1 MSPLIIMLAI
11 VIISILT
18 FRFISLLITYCFEKI
33 NEYHRSWKLVA
44 AISTALLM
52 MITACSTPEQ
62 EPPVEQ
68 TVRDFLKPGED
79 EPTSL
84 GLYSYLLF
92 GSAGDSNYDLKI
104 AAIKAY
110 LSNFNTYKETG
121 IIKNGKKFNGFFV
134 FTREDAEWIDQCDRT
149 TFVLSVPNDPQSP
162 KVPAW
167 TCSRQKKN
175 YTIDELAQ
183 WIVPRLDYPRAQEL
197 IGKLR
202 DIGAMTTTDGI
213 YLVSYLASVAKDNSV
228 DPAYVLVQDLSKLP
242 PTYMG
247 SWVQLTAKQFTKPH
261 YWDKDTLD
269 YAMLDIRTTLAEIA
283 PGVKLTESAL
293 ASEIVKRI
301 WPDK

>member
-1 MSPLIIMLAI
+1 
-11 VIISILT
+11 LT
-18 FRFISLLITYCFEKI
+18 VFALSGRVE
-33 NEYHRSWKLVA
+33 EYR
-44 AISTALLM
+44 
-52 MITACSTPEQ
+52 
-62 EPPVEQ
+62 EPVKQ
-68 TVRDFLKPGED
+68 TFRDFLKRGED
-79 EPTSL
+79 EPTNL

-121 IIKNGKKFNGFFV
+121 IIKSGKKFNGFFV

-149 TFVLSVPNDPQSP
+149 NFVLSVQNDPQSP

-175 YTIDELAQ
+175 YTIDEFAQ
-183 WIVPRLDYPRAQEL
+183 WVVPRLDYPRAQQL
-197 IGKLR
+197 IGKLH
-202 DIGAMTTTDGI
+202 DIGAMTDTDGI
-213 YLVSYLASVAKDNSV
+213 YIVSYLESVVRENSM

-242 PTYMG
+242 PKYMG
-247 SWVQLTAKQFTKPH
+247 SWVELTAQQFTKPD

-269 YAMLDIRTTLAEIA
+269 YAMLKIRTALAEIA
-283 PGVKLTESAL
+283 PSVGLTERAL

-301 WPDK
+301 FRDK